1 MEVGLVDPSRVKG
14 HFQVII
20 FSEALLFPVFKNLGK
35 DEVLTSTVSLLKNSF
50 VNQKLM
56 TEILWR
62 AVVSHGRSLKTQ
74 IGRAWLQ
81 VRTALQQGASE
92 CGKRGFSALIS
103 IWAAET

>member
-1 MEVGLVDPSRVKG
+1 M
-14 HFQVII
+14 
-20 FSEALLFPVFKNLGK
+20 
-35 DEVLTSTVSLLKNSF
+35 
-50 VNQKLM
+50 
-56 TEILWR
+56 
-62 AVVSHGRSLKTQ
+62 SHGGSLKTQ